1 MYRAPEEND
10 ALEFT
15 TETEEILR
23 HWLSVF
29 KDEPTYDQL
38 VSDVL
43 MLARQDAEKGKIKEL
58 GSWYVQ
64 LFQYEGIW
72 EKLQLPVNS
81 VEIPG
86 QEPDW
91 RDLFNDARKLA
102 AEFGIALD
110 ETKVRT
116 DITKTYQSFLERMSP
131 FDALNKVEEIF
142 PDRMRKRFE
151 KRVPQRVRTISDG
164 VILPLRKTLA
174 HTA

>member
-58 GSWYVQ
+58 GRN
-64 LFQYEGIW
+64 
-72 EKLQLPVNS
+72 P
-81 VEIPG
+81 
-86 QEPDW
+86 
-91 RDLFNDARKLA
+91 
-102 AEFGIALD
+102 
-110 ETKVRT
+110 RT
-116 DITKTYQSFLERMSP
+116 G
-131 FDALNKVEEIF
+131 A
-142 PDRMRKRFE
+142 
-151 KRVPQRVRTISDG
+151 
-164 VILPLRKTLA
+164 
-174 HTA
+174 